1 MTILRSKLV
10 VLGDPTVGKS
20 ALIQSFH
27 SDGTHFPKT
36 YNMTTGVELCVK
48 MVNIPDTQDTVD
60 LYIYDCA
67 GDNMFGD
74 FIQQHWDHP
83 SCVALVYDVTNE
95 ASFKNVKTWSEKLRS
110 KRGGVYI
117 PGVLIGNKTD
127 LANRRRV
134 SEESGRKLAQEL
146 DLEYFEVSTK
156 EMQNLEAPFYFLCNA
171 FHKLFIE
178 KVLSLENSQ

>member
-10 VLGDPTVGKS
+10 VVGDPTVGKS

-27 SDGTHFPKT
+27 SDGTHFPKN

-48 MVNIPDTQDTVD
+48 MVNIPDSQDTVD

-67 GDNMFGD
+67 GDTIFSD
-74 FIQQHWDHP
+74 FIEQHWDHP
-83 SCVALVYDVTNE
+83 SCVAIVFDVTNTT
-95 ASFKNVKTWSEKLRS
+95 SFSNVKKWADRIRA

-127 LANRRRV
+127 LKQRRTIT
-134 SEESGRKLAQEL
+134 EEEARKTAADL
-146 DLEYFEVSTK
+146 DLEYFEVTTK
-156 EMQNLEAPFYFLCNA
+156 EYANVEAPFYFLCNA
-171 FHKLFIE
+171 FHKLFME
-178 KVLSLENSQ
+178 KVAYFNQEQ